1 MPDGAAHLL
10 GGPVVRP
17 EDAGSDQASLIAET
31 SNSSLILSETR
42 TPPVSRAALKL
53 MPQSL
58 RLIVA
63 APSKPMR
70 GLPKGSW
77 AEPVS
82 SNGTAIDLV
91 MPLIVRSP
99 VIVHWSPPRL
109 TSVEVK

>member
-58 RLIVA
+58 RLIVVD
-63 APSKPMR
+63 PSNPIR
-70 GLPKGSW
+70 VLPNGSI
-77 AEPVS
+77 AEPAYSKGIV
-82 SNGTAIDLV
+82 TECV
-91 MPLIVRSP
+91 TPLIVRSP
-99 VIVHWSPPRL
+99 VIAHSSPSRW
-109 TSVEVK
+109 T